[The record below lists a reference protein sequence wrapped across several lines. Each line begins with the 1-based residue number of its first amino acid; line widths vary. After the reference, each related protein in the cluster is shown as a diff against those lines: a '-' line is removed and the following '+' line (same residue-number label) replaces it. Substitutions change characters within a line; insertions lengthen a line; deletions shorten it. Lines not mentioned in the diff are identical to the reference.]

1 MMKQIGIP
9 SRWWPAIVHN
19 SFDCHWSTAF
29 VTIKLEEP
37 PVTLGRSAL
46 DSHIPLERYFDGCI
60 RVQLVE
66 RAVLDR
72 NKVKEF
78 SMSTVQYITFKST
91 INNYWIRFSY
101 DSKNHHGRG
110 ECYLPKPKPEADNT
124 NQCLDNSCYRK
135 MNPSIVL
142 LCIPLSVSKEILMSL
157 LRATILSEGMTSS
170 LHVKE
175 LVSDHRSYTKSLSS
189 CKI

>member
-1 MMKQIGIP
+1 MIGP
-9 SRWWPAIVHN
+9 LHSLPLNLKNHRLHL
-19 SFDCHWSTAF
+19 F
-29 VTIKLEEP
+29 EEP
-37 PVTLGRSAL
+37 ETLIFPWKATLIAVSECSL
-46 DSHIPLERYFDGCI
+46 LNEQSWTETSERIQY
-60 RVQLVE
+60 V
-66 RAVLDR
+66 
-72 NKVKEF
+72 
-78 SMSTVQYITFKST
+78 TVQYITFKST

-110 ECYLPKPKPEADNT
+110 LCYLPKPKPEADNT

-157 LRATILSEGMTSS
+157 LRATILSEGMTSPV
-170 LHVKE
+170 HVKE
-175 LVSDHRSYTKSLSS
+175 LVSDHRSYTNSLSS